1 MCIGLSDE
9 SASYFGLILLFDRV
23 ANQKYLALVPA
34 LRPVI
39 LIPELVAAMN
49 IENLIEA
56 LPETYSTLDRELVR
70 RAYKVAETAHLGQK
84 RASGEPYI
92 HHCLAV
98 AVILA
103 EMRVPPSV
111 IAAGLLH
118 DTVEDT
124 SITLDDI
131 RRDFGPEIATLVDG
145 VTKLTQLPR
154 VSRADQH
161 PEKEQLTDE
170 QRQHA
175 ERRGQEDPDIEAER
189 VMRSRRYDLVS
200 ETLRKTFM
208 AMGDD
213 VRVVLI
219 KLADRLHNMRT
230 LSHVSEAKQRRIAQE
245 TLDIF
250 APLANRLG
258 IWQLKWEL
266 EDLAFRYVNPD
277 TYREIADNI
286 AQRRTDREHQIHEIG
301 QTLQKM
307 LAEAGIQAEVS
318 ARPKHIYSIYKKMVR
333 KGVPFDMVHDIRG
346 VRILVQDVP
355 SCYAALGVIHTRWRP
370 IPGEFDD
377 YIAAP
382 KDNFYRSLHTAV
394 VYEDGQ
400 TLEVQLRT
408 AEMHQNA
415 EYGIAAHWRYK
426 EGAARDDDYER
437 RILWL
442 RSLMEWRQD
451 VDDAREFV
459 DSMKSDVFEDRV
471 YVFTPR
477 GDIIDLPSGS
487 TPIDFAYHV
496 HTDIGHRCRGAKING
511 KLTSLDYQ
519 LKTGDKVEVLTAK
532 RGGPSRDW
540 LNQNLGLVKTQ
551 RARAKI
557 RQWFKKQAYE
567 QNAAQG
573 KAILEKELRRLGL
586 LEVNQE
592 RLAREFE
599 YKNVEDLYEAIGNG
613 DLTLS
618 RVVNHLT
625 LAEKSDQEFTLT
637 ASKIDGSGPSSDTV
651 TVVGLKG
658 LLTSMARCC
667 NPAPGDA
674 IVGYVTRGRGATI
687 HRQDCPNILR
697 IRDRERLVR
706 VSWGEPKNTY
716 PIPVRIKAYDRNGLM
731 KDVSSLIADE
741 GVNMPKVK
749 VEVNRNLAVFD
760 LTLEVR
766 DIVQLSRVL
775 DRLENLDNVLEAQRV
790 RPG

>member
-1 MCIGLSDE
+1 
-9 SASYFGLILLFDRV
+9 
-23 ANQKYLALVPA
+23 
-34 LRPVI
+34 
-39 LIPELVAAMN
+39 MN
-49 IENLIEA
+49 IDNLIDS
-56 LPETYSTLDRELVR
+56 LPESYSTLDRELVR
-70 RAYKVAETAHLGQK
+70 RAYKVAETAHAGQK

-92 HHCLAV
+92 THCLAV
-98 AVILA
+98 AAILV

-124 SITLDDI
+124 SVTLDDI
-131 RRDFGPEIATLVDG
+131 RRDFGPEIGTLVDG

-154 VSRADQH
+154 VSRADQLQRAEA
-161 PEKEQLTDE
+161 PGDE
-170 QRQHA
+170 TRPA
-175 ERRGQEDPDIEAER
+175 GERRLLEDPDVESER
-189 VMRSRRYDLVS
+189 IMRSRRYDLVS

-230 LSHVSEAKQRRIAQE
+230 LSHVSESKQRRIAQE

-286 AQRRTDREHQIHEIG
+286 AQRRTDREHQIKDIAE
-301 QTLQKM
+301 TLHKM
-307 LAEAGIQAEVS
+307 LADAGIQAEVT

-346 VRILVQDVP
+346 VRILVQDIP

-408 AEMHQNA
+408 AEMNQNA

-426 EGAARDDDYER
+426 EGVARDDDYER

-511 KLTSLDYQ
+511 KLTTLDYQ

-557 RQWFKKQAYE
+557 RQWFKKQAYD

-573 KAILEKELRRLGL
+573 KTILEKELRRLGL
-586 LEVNQE
+586 QEVNQE

-599 YKNVEDLYEAIGNG
+599 YKETEDLYEAIGNG

-625 LAEKSDQEFTLT
+625 LGEKPDPEFTLT

-667 NPAPGDA
+667 NPAPGDG

-731 KDVSSLIADE
+731 KDVSSLISDE

-760 LTLEVR
+760 LILEVR